1 MRGGTGEVDV
11 SRDHTQ
17 LIPWDL
23 SWRDDT
29 VGKVT
34 QKGLIEIYPP
44 WIPDGSRL
52 EGDEEEQRNV
62 LLVKLCQCRQ
72 TPALLPGLLAEPTPQ
87 APGIS
92 GK

>member
-1 MRGGTGEVDV
+1 MCGGAGEVDV
-11 SRDHTQ
+11 SRNRTQ

-29 VGKVT
+29 VGEVT

-44 WIPDGSRL
+44 WIPGGSHL
-52 EGDEEEQRNV
+52 EGEEEEQRNV
-62 LLVKLCQCRQ
+62 LLVNLCQCRQ
-72 TPALLPGLLAEPTPQ
+72 ALALLAGLLAEPTSE

>member
-1 MRGGTGEVDV
+1 MCGGAGEVDV
-11 SRDHTQ
+11 SRNCTQ

-29 VGKVT
+29 VGEVT

-44 WIPDGSRL
+44 WIPGG
-52 EGDEEEQRNV
+52 EEEEQRNV

-72 TPALLPGLLAEPTPQ
+72 ALALLAGLLAEPTPE